1 MVIIQLRRILTLL
14 LTIYA
19 TVVFC
24 GINVEAMAVE
34 VGLTLLEIN
43 GAEAEFSDEL
53 SDPSSQDFKN
63 LEQDVCEPV

>member
-1 MVIIQLRRILTLL
+1 MVE
-14 LTIYA
+14 
-19 TVVFC
+19 V
-24 GINVEAMAVE
+24 MAVE

-63 LEQDVCEPV
+63 LEHDVCEPVWKFRYTVYYLCDIFQTVIT